1 MVSGYNEATAAMD
14 GSPAALNALLNVAG
28 AIRVARNVVLREAG
42 PNEDLAAA
50 EGVLVLAE
58 REAERVYT
66 WLEEE
71 GRKARR
77 AAAPA
82 EEEAHDG

>member
-1 MVSGYNEATAAMD
+1 MANGYNEATAPMN
-14 GSPAALNALLNVAG
+14 GSPEALNALLNVAG
-28 AIRVARNVVLREAG
+28 AIRLARDVVLREAG
-42 PNEDLAAA
+42 PNEDLAAS
-50 EGVLVLAE
+50 EGVLLLAE
-58 REAERVYT
+58 REAERIYT

-82 EEEAHDG
+82 EEAHDG